1 MEPKSIAFNS
11 GPAGSHH
18 YHQWSAQKPKAWLH
32 IMHGMAEHSA
42 RYADIAAFLNQQGIV
57 VTAGDHRGHGRTGDG
72 MDSLYHM
79 GDSNSWNQMV
89 EDQWQLIN
97 HIAAE
102 HELPL
107 IIMGHSMGSFM
118 ATRFCQQQGHRLQQ
132 QLNSRLIGLVL
143 SGSNYDAPAAF
154 KLAAAVAWVERLRCG
169 KRNSSNLLE
178 QLSFGSFNRSFA
190 PTRTEKDWLSSDQ
203 KVVDTYIADPWC
215 GGAISS
221 QSWYDFL
228 KGLAQLSQPEAMAQ
242 LDSALPTYLFAGD
255 LDPVGGNGKGV
266 EKLRQALI
274 TAGVA
279 QVDMKLY
286 KQGRHEMLNEHNKQ
300 QVYEDLL
307 HWVKDRLQP

>member
-1 MEPKSIAFNS
+1 
-11 GPAGSHH
+11 
-18 YHQWSAQKPKAWLH
+18 
-32 IMHGMAEHSA
+32 
-42 RYADIAAFLNQQGIV
+42 
-57 VTAGDHRGHGRTGDG
+57 

-203 KVVDTYIADPWC
+203 KVVDAYIAENALVIPLLQYVQPILSAP
-215 GGAISS
+215 GVIVTPHASGA
-221 QSWYDFL
+221 L
-228 KGLAQLSQPEAMAQ
+228 
-242 LDSALPTYLFAGD
+242 LPHL
-255 LDPVGGNGKGV
+255 
-266 EKLRQALI
+266 
-274 TAGVA
+274 
-279 QVDMKLY
+279 MK
-286 KQGRHEMLNEHNKQ
+286 RA
-300 QVYEDLL
+300 
-307 HWVKDRLQP
+307 